1 MQNGIKNYVCY
12 AASDLFA
19 EPAGISIVSLLEN
32 VKKSII
38 EEIFLLDYGL
48 SEESISRFRGI
59 EKAYGVKISLIRS
72 KEIIESER
80 DSLGLSDFSGSMA
93 TYSRAFIDL
102 IIPEYVDKLL
112 YIDADTIVDDDVSDV
127 FNIELNECVMAG
139 TVGINQYAPTQTKDV
154 WNNPELQLINHNS
167 TYYACGVVLYSL
179 NNWRKRDCR
188 SMICSACTRI
198 SKYPYA
204 DQTLINNAIPE
215 KLIYRLPAKYNS
227 WLHELPICCAR
238 EELSRGGKLSEEDI
252 IDAISHPIIHHYK
265 GEYYRPWY
273 YESLS
278 RANDVFLKYKSI
290 SPWKDVPLKHLTKLS
305 EDDKTA
311 FLTKIDLLT
320 LGRRQRIKN
329 RSVLRFYD
337 FISLNFRRLC
347 RKYAKIRYRR

>member
-1 MQNGIKNYVCY
+1 MQHNIKNYVCY
-12 AASDLFA
+12 ASSDLFA

-32 VKKSII
+32 VKDNTIT
-38 EEIFLLDYGL
+38 EIFLLDYGL
-48 SEESISRFRGI
+48 SEESIARFREI
-59 EKAYGVKISLIRS
+59 ENSYGVKITLIRS

-80 DSLGLSDFSGSMA
+80 DNLGLSDFSGSMA

-112 YIDADTIVDDDVSDV
+112 YIDADTIVCDDVSDV

-139 TVGINQYAPTQTKDV
+139 IVGINQYAPLLTNKV
-154 WNNPELQLINHNS
+154 WINPELQLINHNS
-167 TYYACGVVLYSL
+167 TYFACGVVLYSL
-179 NNWRKRDCR
+179 NNWRKSDCR
-188 SMICSACTRI
+188 RMICSACSKI
-198 SKYPYA
+198 SEYPYA

-227 WLHELPICCAR
+227 WLHELPACCAR
-238 EELSRGGKLSEEDI
+238 EELLRGGKLSEPEI
-252 IDAISHPIIHHYK
+252 IDAISNPVIHHYK

-290 SPWKDVPLKHLTKLS
+290 SPWKDVPLKHLSKLS
-305 EDDKTA
+305 GDDKTV
-311 FLTKIDLLT
+311 FITKIELMT
-320 LGRRQRIKN
+320 LGKRQSIKN
-329 RSVLRFYD
+329 RSFLRLYD

-347 RKYAKIRYRR
+347 RKYAVIRYGR